1 MPVQLLTIARNAF
14 VESLRQPIMFVLI
27 MVSGILQILNTWGT
41 NFSMGQESATQVKG
55 DDKLLLDIGL
65 ATVFGCGTLLAGFV
79 ATAVLSREIEN
90 KTVLTVVSKPV
101 SRTTLIFGKYLGVT
115 GAISAAIT
123 IMLVFLLFG
132 IRHGVLS
139 TAAHEIDG
147 PVLVYSLGAVFLA
160 LILGGWCN
168 FFYGWSFP
176 QTFVSILLPL
186 MCFAYILLLG
196 TSKKWTFQP
205 LGTDFQSQVFI
216 ACLCL
221 AMAILVLTAVA
232 VAASTRLN
240 QVMTITVCFGVFVAA
255 LLSNYLVGRHVFN
268 AAPIGAIA
276 SITPDDAFKADM
288 RELNTKFKVELEQ
301 PSKLPVKPG
310 DAIYFSPAPNGFPN
324 LAKGA
329 YGDFTG
335 RLDEANE
342 ILGPGAQPALILTE
356 GGGGRL
362 TVRHQGE
369 KPLDF
374 IRTPEKGDYVFI
386 EPVDVNGAALAT
398 WGALPNLQYYWLL
411 DAISQGRRIPWDYVG
426 LAALYTVCQIGLFLS
441 IAVALFQKRDLG

>member
-27 MVSGILQILNTWGT
+27 MISGVLQVLNTWGT

-65 ATVFGCGTLLAGFV
+65 ATVFGCATLLAGFV

-123 IMLVFLLFG
+123 IMLAFLLFG

-147 PVLVYSLGAVFLA
+147 PVLVYSLGAVFIA

-176 QTFVSILLPL
+176 QTFVSILTPL
-186 MCFAYILLLG
+186 ICFAYILLLG
-196 TSKKWTFQP
+196 TSKKWAFQP

-255 LLSNYLVGRHVFN
+255 LLSNYMVGRHVFH

-276 SITPDDAFKADM
+276 SITPEDAFKADM

-324 LAKGA
+324 LVKNE
-329 YGDFTG
+329 YGDFAG
-335 RLDEANE
+335 KLDEANE
-342 ILGPGAQPALILTE
+342 TLGPGAQPALILVE

-362 TVRHQGE
+362 TIRHQGE
-369 KPLDF
+369 QSLDF

-386 EPVDVNGAALAT
+386 EPVDVNVPALAT
-398 WGALPNLQYYWLL
+398 WGSLPNLQYYWLL

-426 LAALYTVCQIGLFLS
+426 LTALYTVCQIGLFLS
-441 IAVALFQKRDLG
+441 LAVALFQKRDLA